1 MTTNYVQD
9 YCAPFHL
16 FDKGRELLFLTSF
29 VKSTKTFREGP
40 SFEAS

>member
-9 YCAPFHL
+9 YCAPFHVS
-16 FDKGRELLFLTSF
+16 DKGRELLFLISF
-29 VKSTKTFREGP
+29 VKYTKTYREGP